1 MSARN
6 PRSKV
11 KVVKYSQTPNI
22 FKLEGNKL
30 GRPYHRLPK
39 AFLLHFDV
47 TDAKL
52 NTYFLRKFRVNA
64 TLGAFNFAMDKE
76 EKHAEIIISQ
86 FGMIGFDVDRDLLS
100 CILNDYY
107 GLARPEDIGEEPQDG
122 EKSALFPLSR
132 TEERLKSKLALDIV
146 RLIIHPGMM
155 GTQLELK
162 PDLSAV
168 NSQWSYKVSFSLNG
182 YPSGQFHIYLDHH
195 HADLLLAEIR
205 RKMSRSQPTAHE
217 ENKAARSIKLLVDT
231 LPLELNARVAQ
242 LQMMV
247 AQLAAIKPGDI
258 LPVSLAQKFPVF
270 VGKQQLF
277 NALIVEDRTRLYLTE
292 IVENITEDKAL

>member
-1 MSARN
+1 MSTRN

-64 TLGAFNFAMDKE
+64 TLSPFSFAMDKE
-76 EKHAEIIISQ
+76 EKHAEIIMSQ

-107 GLARPEDIGEEPQDG
+107 GLARPEEIGEEQSESDKA
-122 EKSALFPLSR
+122 ELFPLSR

-155 GTQLELK
+155 GTQLDLK
-162 PDLSAV
+162 HDLSAV
-168 NSQWSYKVSFSLNG
+168 NSQWSYKVSFGLNG
-182 YPSGQFHIYLDHH
+182 YPSGKFHIYLDHH

-205 RKMSRSQPTAHE
+205 RKMSRSQPTDHE

-247 AQLAAIKPGDI
+247 AQLTTIKPGDI

-277 NALIVEDRTRLYLTE
+277 NALIVEDRTHLFLTE